1 MNPELSV
8 VIPVYGSAAILPG
21 LLGRLDDVLTP
32 LLGPTGFEVVLVHDC
47 GPDDAWS
54 VIVAE
59 AQHRPWLRG
68 VDLRRNAGQHNA
80 IMAGLGV
87 ARGRYIVT
95 MDDDLQHD
103 PADVPR
109 VLATLRAGADLCYVQ
124 FEGRKHALWK
134 RAGSRFNDMVAARLL
149 KKPEGLYLSPFRG
162 FVREIGEEARRYQ
175 GPFVYLDGLLI
186 QSTNPRRIITITA
199 RHHARSDGKSGYSL
213 SKSISL
219 WLQMA
224 TSFSIVPLRFVSLA
238 GVAASCI
245 AFLLAL
251 VVLWQKLN
259 SPEMAVGWPSLI
271 ITILFM
277 GGLQLLALGV
287 IGEYTGRILLNINNR
302 PQYVI
307 GRLVNVDGGVP
318 IATGEPVVP
327 AP

>member
-1 MNPELSV
+1 MKPELSV
-8 VIPVYGSAAILPG
+8 VIPVYGSATILPN
-21 LLGRLDDVLTP
+21 LIRRLGEALVP
-32 LLGPTGFEVVLVHDC
+32 ALGECGFEVILVHDD

-54 VIVAE
+54 VIRGQAHE
-59 AQHRPWLRG
+59 HPWLCG

-80 IMAGLGV
+80 IMAGLGF

-109 VLATLRAGADLCYVQ
+109 ILQALRAGADLCYVQ

-134 RAGSRFNDMVAARLL
+134 RAGSYFNNMVAAHLL

-162 FVREIGEEARRYQ
+162 FVRELGEEARRYE
-175 GPFVYLDGLLI
+175 GPFVYLDGLLV
-186 QSTNPRRIITITA
+186 QSTSPKRIVTLIGQ
-199 RHHARSDGKSGYSL
+199 HHARSDGRSGYSFG
-213 SKSISL
+213 KSISL

-238 GVAASCI
+238 GIVASCI
-245 AFLLAL
+245 AFLLAI
-251 VVLWQKLN
+251 VVLWQKLH
-259 SPEMAVGWPSLI
+259 SPQVAVGWPSLI

-277 GGLQLLALGV
+277 GGLQLLALGA

-302 PQYVI
+302 PQYII
-307 GRLVNVDGGVP
+307 GDTVNVDD
-318 IATGEPVVP
+318 
-327 AP
+327 APES